1 MPDNHELEPESP
13 AGISSQGIRSGRKAK
28 QRDFL
33 IGIAIHFGISFAA
46 SIVTTPLLLIGFK
59 ASPWIFYYVGII
71 PMSFPLIAASIFY
84 NKGRNSIAAGILAA
98 YLILPLL
105 ALLLVGACFMVFF
118 GANGFR

>member
-13 AGISSQGIRSGRKAK
+13 AGISGQGIRSGRKSK

-46 SIVTTPLLLIGFK
+46 SIVTTPLLLTGFK
-59 ASPWIFYYVGII
+59 ASPWLYYVWII
-71 PMSFPLIAASIFY
+71 PMSLPLIAAAIFY
-84 NKGRNSIAAGILAA
+84 NKGRNSVAAGILAA

>member
-33 IGIAIHFGISFAA
+33 IGIAIHFGISFAV
-46 SIVTTPLLLIGFK
+46 SIVTTPLLFNGLK
-59 ASPWIFYYVGII
+59 ASPWLYYVWVI
-71 PMSFPLIAASIFY
+71 PMSFPLIAAAIFY